1 MSGTGPE
8 LAARPGPEEFRAL
21 AEDYA
26 VVPVWC
32 EMVAD
37 TLTPVGAF
45 LQLVGDRPGF
55 LLESVEGGERWGRY
69 SFVGRSALG
78 TIVRDRSGVRVEG
91 DVALPQEVSGV
102 LDALRSVLAAYRSP
116 SVPGLPPLHG
126 GLVGY
131 LGYDVVR
138 EIERLP
144 AVPPDDLGFPD
155 AALAVIGQLAAFDHW
170 GQRVLLVDNVI
181 VPEDRDPKALES
193 ARAEAVRRLGEMAA
207 ECCRPL
213 GTVPAAVPEKGAE
226 LAAARRT
233 MTSESYRL
241 AVEAAKE
248 YIYAGDIFQVVLSQ
262 RFDLE
267 LGAHPFDVYRAL
279 RLLNPSPYLYFLRFP
294 EVVVVGSSPEPMVR
308 LRDGLVTSRPIAG
321 SRPRGATEE
330 DDRRLAG
337 ELSEDPKELAEHV
350 MLVDLAR
357 NDVGRVARFGTER
370 VEELMTVERYSHIM
384 HLTSQVSGELA
395 PGRDPVDVLRATL
408 PAGTLSGA
416 PKVRAME
423 IIDELEPTKR
433 GIYGGIVGY
442 FDFSGN
448 LDTAIAIRTLVT
460 TPDGRATV
468 QAGAGIVADS
478 DPASEDAECAH
489 KAAALLAAVAAARQL
504 TAAREEAGSAPAH
517 AAVAPGAADL
527 EPGPGWGEDDLEDYR
542 ALRQGVASRE
552 LQRDFVRVSGPE
564 SATYLQGQCS
574 QDVAALRDGEAAE
587 SLLLAPDGHL
597 DALVRVLRL
606 GDEEFVVDVDGGF
619 GDAVVERLSRFKL
632 RTRAT
637 IEALDWTCL
646 ALRGPGVDG
655 VRVNG
660 GRVDVASPAT
670 GTAAALPVDWPG
682 WSGVDLVGPDPAPGA
697 AEGLRSCGPT
707 AWQARRIE
715 VGLPE
720 MGTELDAKTIP
731 AEADLVAR
739 AVSFTKG
746 CYTGQELVARLDA
759 RGNRVPRRL
768 RGLVLDVA
776 ARPTPPLGTEPLVGA
791 MLQDPGN
798 GKSVGRITSAAWSP
812 ALGRPVALAY
822 VHRSVE
828 VPGQVS
834 VVGGGSVVELPDPSD
849 LAEQAPEPEPG
860 QVPVIGRAEVRE
872 LPLVG
877 ES

>member
-1 MSGTGPE
+1 MSRNGPE
-8 LAARPGPEEFRAL
+8 LGARPGPEEFRAL
-21 AEDYA
+21 AEDHA

-69 SFVGRSALG
+69 SFVGRSPLG
-78 TIVRDRSGVRVEG
+78 TIVRDRAGVRVEG

-102 LDALRSVLAAYRSP
+102 LEALRAVLAAYRSP
-116 SVPGLPPLHG
+116 SMPGLPPLHG

-181 VPEDRDPKALES
+181 VPEDRDPRALES
-193 ARAEAVRRLGEMAA
+193 ARAEAVRRLGEMAR

-241 AVEAAKE
+241 AVQAAKE
-248 YIYAGDIFQVVLSQ
+248 HIYAGDIFQVVLSQ

-267 LGAHPFDVYRAL
+267 LEAHPFDVYRAL

-321 SRPRGATEE
+321 SRPRGVTEE

-395 PGRDPVDVLRATL
+395 PDRDSVDVLRATL

-478 DPASEDAECAH
+478 DPASEDAECARQGRC
-489 KAAALLAAVAAARQL
+489 APRRGGGGPPADRGPPARGGP
-504 TAAREEAGSAPAH
+504 RCRRGRPGSGGPRGGPRGGAGLGRGRSR
-517 AAVAPGAADL
+517 GL
-527 EPGPGWGEDDLEDYR
+527 PGPARRGGGTR
-542 ALRQGVASRE
+542 
-552 LQRDFVRVSGPE
+552 SG
-564 SATYLQGQCS
+564 
-574 QDVAALRDGEAAE
+574 
-587 SLLLAPDGHL
+587 
-597 DALVRVLRL
+597 
-606 GDEEFVVDVDGGF
+606 
-619 GDAVVERLSRFKL
+619 
-632 RTRAT
+632 
-637 IEALDWTCL
+637 
-646 ALRGPGVDG
+646 
-655 VRVNG
+655 
-660 GRVDVASPAT
+660 
-670 GTAAALPVDWPG
+670 
-682 WSGVDLVGPDPAPGA
+682 
-697 AEGLRSCGPT
+697 EGLRTGERSGG
-707 AWQARRIE
+707 RD
-715 VGLPE
+715 LP
-720 MGTELDAKTIP
+720 A
-731 AEADLVAR
+731 
-739 AVSFTKG
+739 
-746 CYTGQELVARLDA
+746 
-759 RGNRVPRRL
+759 
-768 RGLVLDVA
+768 
-776 ARPTPPLGTEPLVGA
+776 GA
-791 MLQDPGN
+791 M
-798 GKSVGRITSAAWSP
+798 
-812 ALGRPVALAY
+812 
-822 VHRSVE
+822 
-828 VPGQVS
+828 
-834 VVGGGSVVELPDPSD
+834 
-849 LAEQAPEPEPG
+849 
-860 QVPVIGRAEVRE
+860 
-872 LPLVG
+872 
-877 ES
+877 